1 MCAYPRIAPV
11 YIKIM
16 MYPSFQNLHKYL
28 RLTPD
33 LRETMPES
41 ANSRKPICRPGTTG
55 TVILFRNFANDFWN
69 FANDFLTQT
78 FRSRNTPKKMKDII
92 WIGVFEMRRW
102 EIERN
107 ITRYWFSVTLS
118 LTYKYIYVGQWPMFC
133 GTVILPYMFNT
144 IWWTSLILWQV
155 ALALDIGSNMGH
167 YILWLSDFKSFTYFC
182 LLWC

>member
-1 MCAYPRIAPV
+1 MCAYPPIAPV

-55 TVILFRNFANDFWN
+55 TVILFRNFANHFWN

-78 FRSRNTPKKMKDII
+78 FRSRNTPKTK
-92 WIGVFEMRRW
+92 
-102 EIERN
+102 
-107 ITRYWFSVTLS
+107 
-118 LTYKYIYVGQWPMFC
+118 
-133 GTVILPYMFNT
+133 
-144 IWWTSLILWQV
+144 
-155 ALALDIGSNMGH
+155 
-167 YILWLSDFKSFTYFC
+167 
-182 LLWC
+182 